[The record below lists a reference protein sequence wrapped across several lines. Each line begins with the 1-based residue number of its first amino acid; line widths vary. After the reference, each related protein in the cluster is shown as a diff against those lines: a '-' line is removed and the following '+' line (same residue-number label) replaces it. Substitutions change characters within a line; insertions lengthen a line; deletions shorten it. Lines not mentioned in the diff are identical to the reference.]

1 MSLRSSGLA
10 LPLAG
15 LLALAVAMGI
25 GRFAFTPILPMMQA
39 DLGISLADGGW
50 LASANYLGYLLGAL
64 LATRIPW
71 SPESLL
77 QRGLWLV
84 VIMTALMGLTG
95 SWAAWLLWRL
105 LAGVASAWVMIGTA
119 TLCIAR
125 LNAAGQSGRSGIV
138 FAGVGCGVSFAG
150 LVCMVLALAQ
160 ASSDLAWLLLA
171 CAALLGLIG
180 ASGLWR
186 HPDAHAIQ
194 TDTQPSSSPSVASTA
209 GTATSN
215 TPRAAATHI
224 NPAPRCLHWGLIWCY
239 GVYGFGYILP
249 ATFLP
254 AQARILVPDPM
265 LFSLA
270 WPVFGLAAAV
280 STLLASHLLD
290 VLSRRQIWALSHLVM
305 ATGVLMPALFS
316 NLTAIIIA
324 AVCVG
329 STFMTITMVGL
340 QEAQAEV
347 GSALAKV
354 QIAAMTASFAL
365 GQLIGPLFFSFTHV
379 WFDTSL
385 NAVLVIAALSLILG
399 AIPILRQASGK
410 PQSQ

>member
-1 MSLRSSGLA
+1 MLLRSSRLA

-39 DLGISLADGGW
+39 DLGLSLADGGW

-71 SPESLL
+71 PPESLL
-77 QRGLWLV
+77 QRGLWTV
-84 VIMTALMGLTG
+84 VIVTALMGLTG
-95 SWAAWLLWRL
+95 NWAAWLLWRL

-119 TLCIAR
+119 TLCISR
-125 LNAAGQSGRSGIV
+125 LTAAGQSGRSGIV
-138 FAGVGCGVSFAG
+138 FAGVGCGVAFAG
-150 LVCMVLALAQ
+150 LVCMALALAH
-160 ASSDLAWLLLA
+160 ASSDQAWLLLA

-186 HPDAHAIQ
+186 HPASTTA
-194 TDTQPSSSPSVASTA
+194 PSVMGAASL
-209 GTATSN
+209 
-215 TPRAAATHI
+215 AAADTAPPPP
-224 NPAPRCLHWGLIWCY
+224 NPTSGRLHWGLIWCY

-270 WPVFGLAAAV
+270 WPVFGLAAGA
-280 STLLASHLLD
+280 STILASRLLG
-290 VLSRRQIWALSHLVM
+290 VLSRRQIWALSHIVM
-305 ATGVLMPALFS
+305 AIGVLMPALFS
-316 NLTAIIIA
+316 TLTAIIIA

-347 GSALAKV
+347 GASRAKV

-379 WFDTSL
+379 WLDTSL
-385 NAVLVIAALSLILG
+385 NAVLIIAACSLILG
-399 AIPILRQASGK
+399 AIPILRQTSCK
-410 PQSQ
+410 PQLQ

>member
-1 MSLRSSGLA
+1 MLLRSSRLA

-39 DLGISLADGGW
+39 DLGLSLAEGGW

-71 SPESLL
+71 APESLL
-77 QRGLWLV
+77 QRGLWMV
-84 VIMTALMGLTG
+84 VVMTALMGLTDN
-95 SWAAWLLWRL
+95 WTAWLLWRL

-138 FAGVGCGVSFAG
+138 FAGVGCGVAFAG

-160 ASSDLAWLLLA
+160 ASSDQAWLLLA
-171 CAALLGLIG
+171 CTALLGLIG

-186 HPDAHAIQ
+186 HPVAHTTQTVAQ
-194 TDTQPSSSPSVASTA
+194 SPTPPSVTTSATATDTDS
-209 GTATSN
+209 
-215 TPRAAATHI
+215 
-224 NPAPRCLHWGLIWCY
+224 APKHLHWGLIWCY
-239 GVYGFGYILP
+239 GIYGFGYILP

-270 WPVFGLAAAV
+270 WPVFGLAAAA
-280 STLLASHLLD
+280 STILASRLLNI
-290 VLSRRQIWALSHLVM
+290 LTRRQIWALSHLVM
-305 ATGVLMPALFS
+305 ATGVFMPALFS
-316 NLTAIIIA
+316 NLTAIIVA

-347 GSALAKV
+347 GPALAKV

-385 NAVLVIAALSLILG
+385 NAVLIIAAGSLIFG
-399 AIPILRQASGK
+399 IIPILRDRSGK
-410 PQSQ
+410 PQHA

>member
-1 MSLRSSGLA
+1 MLLRSSRLA

-39 DLGISLADGGW
+39 DLGLSLAEGGW

-64 LATRIPW
+64 FAARIPW
-71 SPESLL
+71 PPESLL
-77 QRGLWLV
+77 QRGLWMV
-84 VIMTALMGLTG
+84 VVMTALMGLTDNW
-95 SWAAWLLWRL
+95 SAWLLWRL

-138 FAGVGCGVSFAG
+138 FAGVGCGVAFAG
-150 LVCMVLALAQ
+150 LVCMVLALGK
-160 ASSDLAWLLLA
+160 ASSDQAWLLLA

-186 HPDAHAIQ
+186 HSAPHAARAVAQ
-194 TDTQPSSSPSVASTA
+194 SSAPSSSTVSTA
-209 GTATSN
+209 LPDVDS
-215 TPRAAATHI
+215 
-224 NPAPRCLHWGLIWCY
+224 APRHLHWGLIWCY
-239 GVYGFGYILP
+239 GIYGFGYILP

-270 WPVFGLAAAV
+270 WPVFGLAAAA
-280 STLLASHLLD
+280 STVLASRLLGI
-290 VLSRRQIWALSHLVM
+290 LSRRQIWALSHLVM

-316 NLTAIIIA
+316 NLTAIIVA

-347 GSALAKV
+347 GPTLAKV

-365 GQLIGPLFFSFTHV
+365 GQLVGPLFFSFTHV

-385 NAVLVIAALSLILG
+385 NTVLIIAAGSLILG
-399 AIPILRQASGK
+399 AVPILRDTSCK
-410 PQSQ
+410 PQTQ

>member
-39 DLGISLADGGW
+39 DLGLSLADGGW

-71 SPESLL
+71 PPESMLR
-77 QRGLWLV
+77 RGLWMV

-95 SWAAWLLWRL
+95 NWIAWLLWRM
-105 LAGVASAWVMIGTA
+105 LAGIASAWVMIGTA

-138 FAGVGCGVSFAG
+138 FAGVGCGVAFAG
-150 LVCMVLALAQ
+150 VVCMALALMH
-160 ASSDLAWLLLA
+160 ASSDQAWLLLA

-180 ASGLWR
+180 AGDLWR
-186 HPDAHAIQ
+186 HPAAQ
-194 TDTQPSSSPSVASTA
+194 TTPIATGSSMAAQAPVEALNAPTQTLHNSIRHKDPVC
-209 GTATSN
+209 G
-215 TPRAAATHI
+215 R
-224 NPAPRCLHWGLIWCY
+224 LHWGLIWCY
-239 GVYGFGYILP
+239 GIYGFGYILP

-254 AQARILVPDPM
+254 AQARILVPDPL

-270 WPVFGLAAAV
+270 WPIFGLAAAV
-280 STLLASHLLD
+280 STILASRLLD
-290 VLSRRQIWALSHLVM
+290 RLNRRQIWALSHLVM
-305 ATGVLMPALFS
+305 ATGVLMPVLFS
-316 NLTAIIIA
+316 NLAAIIVA

-347 GSALAKV
+347 GPLRAKV

-365 GQLIGPLFFSFTHV
+365 GQFIGPLFFSFMHV
-379 WFDTSL
+379 WFNISL
-385 NAVLVIAALSLILG
+385 DAVLLIATASLILG
-399 AIPILRQASGK
+399 AIPIMRD
-410 PQSQ
+410 QSAR